1 MAAWAFFWACW
12 ASAALR
18 RASLTLLLS
27 SFCLDCICLFWA
39 SSSAFLFCSWV
50 RSSTSWVRSATR
62 ASFAAFMLSSISV
75 SFTEMSCMTSLKVRS
90 SYRSFT
96 DRSMATLPPSR
107 SSCIAAIW
115 LLKSSHWSAI
125 SCSFRAISFC
135 LAVISCSLTPMLF
148 CTSEIW
154 LLRTPIW
161 LWSTETF
168 SFSSDS
174 RALAAASFFLAS
186 LSSVL
191 CCLMDAEIL
200 SSLFCS
206 ELMLVAAL
214 AG

>member
-27 SFCLDCICLFWA
+27 SLCLDCICLFWA

-50 RSSTSWVRSATR
+50 RSSTS

-96 DRSMATLPPSR
+96 DWSMATLPPSR

-186 LSSVL
+186 FSSVL

>member
-27 SFCLDCICLFWA
+27 SLCLDCICLFWA
-39 SSSAFLFCSWV
+39 SSSAFLFC
-50 RSSTSWVRSATR
+50 SWVRSATR

-96 DRSMATLPPSR
+96 DWSMATLPPSR

-186 LSSVL
+186 FSSVL